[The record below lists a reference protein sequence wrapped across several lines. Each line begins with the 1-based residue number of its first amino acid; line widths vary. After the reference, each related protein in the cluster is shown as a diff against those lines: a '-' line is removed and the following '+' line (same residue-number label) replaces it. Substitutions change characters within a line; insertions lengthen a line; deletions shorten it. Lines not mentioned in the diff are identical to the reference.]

1 MNVAAAVSAPH
12 PSQKN
17 EINSITSIIMT
28 KRKKVNPADKAAEQE
43 ACLVKKVTLEILQKR
58 HNALARYL
66 GIPCTVSAAEV
77 FNGAVMADATVVHS
91 KEYACYRVDLAP
103 FKGDFDRVRFRAT
116 ADGENVVYGILVDK
130 DGDLECIAKADK
142 SGEATINMPLS
153 TKSKMLFATMPLKKG
168 KPAWDNVTVEL
179 LASSGVISNVND
191 ALNSLLG
198 RIQDLEQR
206 FQELVPKCQPQATI
220 CLC

>member
-1 MNVAAAVSAPH
+1 
-12 PSQKN
+12 
-17 EINSITSIIMT
+17 MT

-43 ACLVKKVTLEILQKR
+43 ACLVKKVTLEILNKR

-66 GIPCTVSAAEV
+66 GIPCNVQATDV
-77 FNGAVMADATVVHS
+77 FNGAVMANATVVHS
-91 KEYACYRVDLAP
+91 NEYACYRVDLAP

-206 FQELVPKCQPQATI
+206 FQELVSKCQPQATI

>member
-1 MNVAAAVSAPH
+1 
-12 PSQKN
+12 
-17 EINSITSIIMT
+17 MT

-43 ACLVKKVTLEILQKR
+43 ACLVKKVTLEILNKR

-77 FNGAVMADATVVHS
+77 FNGAVMANATVVHS

-168 KPAWDNVTVEL
+168 KPAWENVTVEL
-179 LASSGVISNVND
+179 LGSNGVIPNVND
-191 ALNSLLG
+191 ALCTLLG

>member
-1 MNVAAAVSAPH
+1 
-12 PSQKN
+12 
-17 EINSITSIIMT
+17 MT

>member
-1 MNVAAAVSAPH
+1 
-12 PSQKN
+12 
-17 EINSITSIIMT
+17 MT
-28 KRKKVNPADKAAEQE
+28 KRKKEKLANNAAEQE
-43 ACLVKKVTLEILQKR
+43 TTLVKKVTLENLNKR

-66 GIPCTVSAAEV
+66 GIPCNVQATEV
-77 FNGAVMADATVVHS
+77 FNGVVMANATVVHS
-91 KEYACYRVDLAP
+91 KEYACYCVDLAP